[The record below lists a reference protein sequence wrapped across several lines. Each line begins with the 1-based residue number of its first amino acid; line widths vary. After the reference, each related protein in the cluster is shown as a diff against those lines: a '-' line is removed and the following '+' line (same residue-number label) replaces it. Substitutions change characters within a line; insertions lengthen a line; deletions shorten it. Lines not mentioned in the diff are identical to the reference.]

1 MKANDSLGQISQ
13 NFMDLYNKGWEDKIL
28 RARLVNS
35 PFQLVE
41 DDKPVYLISTGAGIA
56 PMMALSLQKSINNS
70 KFGDFY
76 FYFGCRNKNNDFLFE
91 E

>member
-35 PFQLVE
+35 PFQLV
-41 DDKPVYLISTGAGIA
+41 
-56 PMMALSLQKSINNS
+56 
-70 KFGDFY
+70 
-76 FYFGCRNKNNDFLFE
+76 
-91 E
+91 